1 MFHVKHIIKNVNHI
15 KKKILRKVN
24 SESEKAIIIYDLYK
38 TISLS
43 YYNKRSSV
51 ILEAYK
57 TELLLKR
64 HYFARY
70 YSIKIIKFRDVQAKI
85 PLPVAIWSKNWIAVV
100 NAVSK
105 IRS

>member
-15 KKKILRKVN
+15 KKILRKVN
-24 SESEKAIIIYDLYK
+24 SESEKAIIYDLYK

-51 ILEAYK
+51 VLEVYK
-57 TELLLKR
+57 AELLLKR
-64 HYFARY
+64 HYSARC
-70 YSIKIIKFRDVQAKI
+70 YSIKMIKFRNVQAKI
-85 PLPVAIWSKNWIAVV
+85 PLSVAIRSKNWIAVV